1 MMQNFNFLFKHTTC
15 SRASQKKNQ
24 INRCTDCNYGGDDAY
39 KTLPGNV
46 IFFLLKKESKSHNC
60 III

>member
-1 MMQNFNFLFKHTTC
+1 MMQNFNFLFKHTAC
-15 SRASQKKNQ
+15 SRASQKKKSDNY
-24 INRCTDCNYGGDDAY
+24 RCNYGGDYAY

-46 IFFLLKKESKSHNC
+46 IFFLLKKKSKGHNC

>member
-1 MMQNFNFLFKHTTC
+1 MMQNFNFLFKHTAC

-24 INRCTDCNYGGDDAY
+24 ITRCNYGGDDAY

-46 IFFLLKKESKSHNC
+46 IFFLLKKNPRV
-60 III
+60 ITA

>member
-1 MMQNFNFLFKHTTC
+1 MMQNFNSLFKHTTF

-24 INRCTDCNYGGDDAY
+24 ITRCNYGGDDAY

-46 IFFLLKKESKSHNC
+46 IFFLLKKNPRV
-60 III
+60 ITA

>member
-1 MMQNFNFLFKHTTC
+1 MMQNFNSLFKHTAC

-24 INRCTDCNYGGDDAY
+24 ITRCNYGGDGAY

-46 IFFLLKKESKSHNC
+46 IFFLLKKKSKGHNC